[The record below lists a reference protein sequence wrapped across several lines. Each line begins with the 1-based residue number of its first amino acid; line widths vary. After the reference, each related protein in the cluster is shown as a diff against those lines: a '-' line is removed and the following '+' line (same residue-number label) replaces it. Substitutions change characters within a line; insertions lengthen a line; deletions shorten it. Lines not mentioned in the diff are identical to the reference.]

1 MRSGKTLY
9 SYEETQK
16 ALKAGLHPIGIY
28 GANGLSIVHNE
39 EELNQYYGLDLG
51 SEDIIVIT
59 HTVACC
65 RCGKANVVTLQR
77 GDDIVYLDD
86 ILIADN
92 WQKDQYGRWFC
103 DECSYPG
110 GDD

>member
-1 MRSGKTLY
+1 MKRFWD
-9 SYEETQK
+9 
-16 ALKAGLHPIGIY
+16 I
-28 GANGLSIVHNE
+28 SIQGDVT
-39 EELNQYYGLDLG
+39 
-51 SEDIIVIT
+51 VIK

-65 RCGKANVVTLQR
+65 RCGKNNTVKLDR

-86 ILIADN
+86 ILIGDG
-92 WQKDQYGRWFC
+92 WQKDEHNRWFC